1 MKLHISLTM
10 NNEIMHKTR
19 EFQLCVFQHYYFFVD
34 SYKEKHAIQ
43 LFGRGHIGGIDIK
56 VGPK

>member
-1 MKLHISLTM
+1 
-10 NNEIMHKTR
+10 MHKTQ